1 MNFEPSKAKS
11 ILLAAMLSATL
22 TGCGGDSSDSNTGN
36 DNSGDNSGRDDN
48 SWSAT
53 ITTDNMDASNSDTIA
68 VYDLSSGVSTTVNDM
83 DSYSGDWQFSY
94 QKHRKF
100 HTNSGSSGTG
110 NNAVEIESCIA
121 YEYPDLFDAAGEPVQ
136 AELEKLDASNTLAK
150 FEELDFE
157 ACADF
162 TKDELATSTQ
172 IGSDWYAY
180 ANFSISIPEGTKGW
194 IVKSADDSYA
204 RITPKEYNSGL
215 VFSVETWN
223 GASWDSA
230 LDTPAIDYYSGSNAY
245 YDFNTNTAG
254 TEDTQGWD
262 LYFKNTNHL
271 PEIIIAP
278 DAGVAYYYDNN
289 DQDAFTYES
298 VDQIDNPV
306 SPTGAALYKWFE
318 NDTKGAL
325 RGPGDLGAI
334 EMIGYT
340 YFPTYTTYLIKE
352 GTSYH
357 KVQILG
363 YKGTDGAQ
371 DSGNIVVRYASKTV
385 E

>member
-1 MNFEPSKAKS
+1 MNFESSKAKS

-22 TGCGGDSSDSNTGN
+22 TGCGGDSSDSNVSD
-36 DNSGDNSGRDDN
+36 DNTGDNSGRNDN
-48 SWSAT
+48 GWSVS
-53 ITTDNMDASNSDTIA
+53 ITTDNMNASDSNTIA
-68 VYDLSSGVSTTVNDM
+68 VYDLSSGVSSIVNDM
-83 DSYSGDWQFSY
+83 DSYSSDWHFSY

-100 HTNSGSSGTG
+100 HTNSGSSGMG
-110 NNAVEIESCIA
+110 NNTVEVETCVA
-121 YEYPDLFDAAGEPVQ
+121 YEYPDLFDAEGEPVQ
-136 AELEKLDASNTLAK
+136 AELEKLNATNTLDK

-157 ACADF
+157 DCSDF
-162 TKDELATSTQ
+162 SKDELATSTQ
-172 IGSDWYAY
+172 IGNEWYAPEGY
-180 ANFSISIPEGTKGW
+180 GLAIPAGTKGW
-194 IVKSADDSYA
+194 IIKSADDSYA
-204 RITPKEYNSGL
+204 RITPKEYNNGL

-230 LDTPAIDYYSGSNAY
+230 LDTPAIDYYSGTNAY

-262 LYFKNTNHL
+262 LFFKNTNHF
-271 PEIIIAP
+271 PEIILAEG
-278 DAGVAYYYDNN
+278 AGAAYYYDNN

-298 VDQIDNPV
+298 VDQIDNPA

-334 EMIGYT
+334 EMIGYS
-340 YFPTYTTYLIKE
+340 YFPTYTTYLIKD
-352 GTSYH
+352 GSSYH

-363 YKGTDGAQ
+363 YKGADGAQ